1 MPGILLLV
9 TAGPALPTLSPA
21 DVSGWELEEGRAKGV
36 VEEGKLGWLGGL
48 DVLLDVTEEEEEDD
62 EEEDDEDEEEE
73 EDSLPC
79 GCCWTA
85 LLKLPR
91 RVLPPETDA
100 VPPTTAAMETR
111 DEVEEEEKPEEEE
124 DEEEKEDRGLLLFTG
139 DWKQRKKAAYHETW
153 EISVVNGQGG
163 KTASRPHLADFA
175 VSRSA
180 SLFLLFRDLLN
191 KHKQFINS
199 Q

>member
-1 MPGILLLV
+1 M
-9 TAGPALPTLSPA
+9 
-21 DVSGWELEEGRAKGV
+21 
-36 VEEGKLGWLGGL
+36 EEGKFGWLGGL
-48 DVLLDVTEEEEEDD
+48 DVLLEVTEEEEEEDDD
-62 EEEDDEDEEEE
+62 EEDEE

-91 RVLPPETDA
+91 RVLPPDTDA

-111 DEVEEEEKPEEEE
+111 DEVEEEEKPEEDE

-139 DWKQRKKAAYHETW
+139 DWEKRREGKKRSDFPY
-153 EISVVNGQGG
+153 ILNILIIFYCLLNNRV
-163 KTASRPHLADFA
+163 SRPHLAHFA

-180 SLFLLFRDLLN
+180 SLLLLVRDLLN
-191 KHKQFINS
+191 KHTHTDI
-199 Q
+199 